1 MILVSFNGV
10 NTYMSVQFLYYQIWN
25 SIVILEIFFF
35 LIGSGECVLSSKT
48 LIQLMATDVESLIT
62 SKLIP
67 DVIGNFFLFF
77 ACKNHIFFLQMHHHS
92 RPSLQLSMKITLLW
106 IMEMW
111 LHQKLFLINLS
122 TCIGLLNKE
131 NYTHWWWLVSKR
143 LMFFYFIC

>member
-1 MILVSFNGV
+1 
-10 NTYMSVQFLYYQIWN
+10 MSVQFLYYKIWN

-77 ACKNHIFFLQMHHHS
+77 ACKNHIFFTDAPPLTTQFTIEYENNTIVDYGNV
-92 RPSLQLSMKITLLW
+92 ITPEAFSNQPINVHW
-106 IMEMW
+106 PAKRG
-111 LHQKLFLINLS
+111 KL
-122 TCIGLLNKE
+122 
-131 NYTHWWWLVSKR
+131 YT
-143 LMFFYFIC
+143 LMMVG